1 MGGLSHAQITEL
13 FHVAFLDVLSTR
25 LELDRYVLKGG
36 ANLRYFFGSVRYSED
51 IDLDLVN
58 GMPWSLESKVDGVL
72 ESGAMGAL
80 LRAGGLAVATFTKPK
95 QTDTTRRWKIAIEAA
110 EKPEPVR
117 TKVEFSNRNG
127 VDRHRLDQVPGR
139 IVAPYAMRPPS
150 VQHYVGDAPAEQKVR
165 ALAGRNETQAR
176 DVFDLDLLL
185 RNRPLPAGRMNAEL
199 LSKAT
204 DIAMGLPFDA
214 FRDQV
219 LPFLE
224 PEVAE
229 LYETEAAW
237 EQMQTFVAEKL
248 EDAR

>member
-1 MGGLSHAQITEL
+1 MGRSHAQLSEL
-13 FHVAFLDVLSTR
+13 FHIAFLDVLSTR
-25 LELDRYVLKGG
+25 LELGRYVLKGG

-72 ESGAMGAL
+72 ESGAMQAL
-80 LRAGGLAVATFTKPK
+80 LRASGLTVGTFAKPK
-95 QTDTTRRWKIAIEAA
+95 QTDTTRRWKIAIEVAGRS
-110 EKPEPVR
+110 EPVR

-127 VDRHRLDQVPGR
+127 DDRHKLEQIPGR
-139 IVAPYAMRPPS
+139 IVEPYAMRPPS
-150 VQHYVGDAPAEQKVR
+150 VQHYVEDAPTEQKVR

-176 DVFDLDLLL
+176 DVFDLALLL
-185 RNRPLPAGRMNAEL
+185 RNRPLPAGGMNAEL
-199 LSKAT
+199 LSKAAE
-204 DIAMGLPFDA
+204 IAIGLPFDA

-224 PEVAE
+224 PEVVA

-248 EDAR
+248 EAAR

>member
-1 MGGLSHAQITEL
+1 MGQLATAQVTEL

-25 LELDRYVLKGG
+25 LEPGRYVLKGG
-36 ANLRYFFGSVRYSED
+36 ANLRYFFNSVRYSED

-58 GMPWSLESKVDGVL
+58 GTPWSLESKVDGVL
-72 ESGAMGAL
+72 KSGAMQAL
-80 LRAGGLAVATFTKPK
+80 LRAAGLTVGTFTKPK
-95 QTDTTRRWKIAIEAA
+95 QTDTTRRWKIAIEVAGRS
-110 EKPEPVR
+110 EPVR
-117 TKVEFSNRNG
+117 TKVEFSSRNG
-127 VDRHRLDQVPGR
+127 DDRRRLEQVPGR
-139 IVAPYAMRPPS
+139 IVEPYAMRPPTI
-150 VQHYVGDAPAEQKVR
+150 QHYVGDAPTEQKVR

-185 RNRPLPAGRMNAEL
+185 RNKPLPAGAMNAEL
-199 LSKAT
+199 LGKAA

-224 PEVAE
+224 PEVVA

-237 EQMQTFVAEKL
+237 EQMQTFVAERL